1 MNKVLERLEYKHK
14 VLKKLVDEA
23 TEATGDLV
31 QKLKKEKLFVK
42 DQLVKA
48 RQQAKEVL

>member
-14 VLKKLVDEA
+14 VLKKLVNES
-23 TEATGDLV
+23 TGDLV

>member
-1 MNKVLERLEYKHK
+1 MNKILERLEYKHR
-14 VLKKLVDEA
+14 VLKKLVD
-23 TEATGDLV
+23 EATGDLV

>member
-1 MNKVLERLEYKHK
+1 MNRALERLEYKHK
-14 VLKKLVDEA
+14 VLKKLVED
-23 TEATGDLV
+23 ATGDLV